1 MAKTNFSGP
10 ITTGRNQDN
19 SPDHVRDAA
28 MVVNGASFYLNF
40 NYFAKT
46 ADTDRLATAANN
58 PIGTVTMTLES
69 VAGTSVSGLDQ
80 GGVVPATEISLT
92 STGDDSGATM
102 TITGTDCNGYTQ
114 TEDLTEP
121 NAGVV
126 YSAKQYQTVTSM
138 ISDTAA
144 VGALSAGIRLAGK
157 TSWPMRSLFNQIPG
171 SAAGGAAETATS
183 ASKNLANNIVIPA
196 QSRILTLSLMN
207 HTAYDTAGFD
217 VEFGSN
223 LTQAGG
229 SLTNSMDDNY
239 FTTTLDAKAA
249 GLFDIAVANSS
260 GGTALPQAVG
270 LVPRQLN
277 VSNGD
282 TANFPGEKIL
292 VMTAATDDVI
302 TAGVSVIQCTWL
314 QKNNGTN

>member
-19 SPDHVRDAA
+19 SPEHVRDAQFL
-28 MVVNGASFYLNF
+28 VNGASFYMAFGYWN
-40 NYFAKT
+40 KT
-46 ADTDRLATAANN
+46 LDTDRLATAANN
-58 PIGTVTMTLES
+58 PIGTVTFTLES

-80 GGVVPATEISLT
+80 AGVVPASEISLT
-92 STGDDSGATM
+92 STADDSGATV

-114 TEDLTEP
+114 TEDLTAP
-121 NAGVV
+121 DATVT
-126 YSAKQYQTVTSM
+126 YSAKQYQTITSM
-138 ISDTAA
+138 VSDTAA
-144 VGALSAGIRLAGK
+144 VGAFSAGIRVAGK
-157 TSWPMRSLFNQIPG
+157 VSWPLRSLFNQIPG

-207 HTAYDTAGFD
+207 HTAYSAGGFD

-229 SLTNSMDDNY
+229 SFTNSMDDNY
-239 FTTTLDAKAA
+239 FTTTVDAKAVGEWTIGGA
-249 GLFDIAVANSS
+249 G
-260 GGTALPQAVG
+260 GGTALPQAVA
-270 LVPRQLN
+270 LVPQQLN

-282 TANFPGEKIL
+282 TTNFPGEKIL
-292 VMTAATDDVI
+292 VMTAASDAAHT
-302 TAGVSVIQCTWL
+302 TGVSVIQVTWL

>member
-19 SPDHVRDAA
+19 SPEHVRDAQFL
-28 MVVNGASFYLNF
+28 VNGASFYMAFGYWN
-40 NYFAKT
+40 KT
-46 ADTDRLATAANN
+46 LDTDRLATAVNN

-80 GGVVPATEISLT
+80 GGVVPATEVSLT
-92 STGDDSGATM
+92 STADDSGATM

-114 TEDLTEP
+114 SEDLTEP

-138 ISDTAA
+138 VSDTAA
-144 VGALSAGIRLAGK
+144 VGALSAGVRVAGK
-157 TSWPMRSLFNQIPG
+157 TSWPLRSLFNQIPG

-196 QSRILTLSLMN
+196 QSRILTLSMMN
-207 HTAYDTAGFD
+207 HTAYSAGGFD

-229 SLTNSMDDNY
+229 SLTDSMDDNY
-239 FTTTLDAKAA
+239 FTTTVDAKAVGEWTIGGA
-249 GLFDIAVANSS
+249 G
-260 GGTALPQAVG
+260 GGTALPQAVA
-270 LVPRQLN
+270 LVPQQLN
-277 VSNGD
+277 VCNGD
-282 TANFPGEKIL
+282 TAGFPGEKIL
-292 VMTAATDDVI
+292 VMTAANDAGLT
-302 TAGVSVIQCTWL
+302 TGVSVVQCTWL

>member
-19 SPDHVRDAA
+19 SPEHVRDAQFL
-28 MVVNGASFYLNF
+28 VNGASFYMAFGYWN
-40 NYFAKT
+40 KT
-46 ADTDRLATAANN
+46 LDTDRLATAVNN

-92 STGDDSGATM
+92 STDDDSGATM
-102 TITGTDCNGYTQ
+102 TITGTDCNGYIQ
-114 TEDLTEP
+114 SEDLTEP
-121 NAGVV
+121 DTTVV

-138 ISDTAA
+138 VSDTAS
-144 VGALSAGIRLAGK
+144 VGALSAGVRVAGK
-157 TSWPMRSLFNQIPG
+157 TSWPLRSLFNQIPG

-207 HTAYDTAGFD
+207 HTAYSAGGFD

-223 LTQAGG
+223 LTQASG
-229 SLTNSMDDNY
+229 SLTNSMDDDY
-239 FTTTLDAKAA
+239 FTTTVDAKAVGEWTIGGA
-249 GLFDIAVANSS
+249 G

-270 LVPRQLN
+270 LVPQQLN

-292 VMTAATDDVI
+292 VMTAQSDAAHT
-302 TAGVSVIQCTWL
+302 TGVSVIQCTWL